1 MGVIPCGFYP
11 RTPDRKHT
19 KNAGCIQ
26 TGKMA
31 VSRPKHSDTQASPR
45 MIIIHRASLTIES
58 ETTMSGLRRG
68 TFVTFS
74 YIIIDLWLPSNEIV
88 CFYGL
93 LSYTS
98 PGQSTPIN
106 GMVLPWS
113 TYLHNMRKPFL
124 LKGNFITSK
133 LQSIYNTNWCFQC
146 SQSKQILIDQVVK
159 NCM

>member
-1 MGVIPCGFYP
+1 MGVDPWDFYL

-31 VSRPKHSDTQASPR
+31 VSLPKHSDTQARPR

-68 TFVTFS
+68 TSVSFS
-74 YIIIDLWLPSNEIV
+74 NIIIDLWLPSNEIV

-93 LSYTS
+93 LSHSS
-98 PGQSTPIN
+98 PGQSTPSN
-106 GMVLPWS
+106 GMVLPS
-113 TYLHNMRKPFL
+113 
-124 LKGNFITSK
+124 LKGHFSNILGFFCSFFTLKI
-133 LQSIYNTNWCFQC
+133 IYN
-146 SQSKQILIDQVVK
+146 
-159 NCM
+159 